1 MSCFYQ
7 DPTTPEWYLIMYH
20 RTLSS
25 DVRGSNIGMSGALML
40 GQSKGESVISF
51 LSYSQQIQ
59 DLETDN

>member
-25 DVRGSNIGMSGALML
+25 DVRGPNIGMSGA
-40 GQSKGESVISF
+40 SDASCEDRAKEKV
-51 LSYSQQIQ
+51 
-59 DLETDN
+59 